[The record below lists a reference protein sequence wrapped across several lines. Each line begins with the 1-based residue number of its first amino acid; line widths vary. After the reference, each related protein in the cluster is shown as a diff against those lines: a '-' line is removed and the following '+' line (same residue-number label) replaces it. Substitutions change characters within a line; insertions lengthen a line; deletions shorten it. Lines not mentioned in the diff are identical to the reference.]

1 MRRGGGEPGDED
13 WPAVAAAIDQRLDEL
28 GLCQIDLIRRSQV
41 SKAVV
46 GEIRHNV
53 RRRRSPRTL
62 AALSIALNW
71 HPQHLEAVLSGH
83 RPPRTVEPVEL
94 DANVAVRL
102 ASIERCLRQT
112 GDRLGATIE
121 AMQGQLDQIGA
132 DLSSMIRRSGNRD
145 VTE

>member
-1 MRRGGGEPGDED
+1 VKRGGGKPGDEN

-28 GLCQIDLIRRSQV
+28 GLRQIDLIRRSQV

-83 RPPRTVEPVEL
+83 RPPRTVESDV
-94 DANVAVRL
+94 NVAVRL